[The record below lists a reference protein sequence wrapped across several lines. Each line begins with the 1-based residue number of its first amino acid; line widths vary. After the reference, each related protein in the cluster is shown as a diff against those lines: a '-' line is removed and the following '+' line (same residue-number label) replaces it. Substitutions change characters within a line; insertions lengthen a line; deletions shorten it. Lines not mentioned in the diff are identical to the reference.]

1 MSSIASY
8 IDDNAQTIRLLK
20 PDGDAKW
27 SPGKDIGDDDA
38 FAHRNRL
45 SSAADWIVA
54 SLSQKKRLD
63 LVCLGVSDALCRWM
77 TAPSTEPNVVAAVAR
92 GKGEEWGS
100 VAAIG
105 TTEPLTAPHRKSH
118 QRTTAVHGAESH
130 FPAISIHDASY
141 RVLLD
146 ELDTR
151 GIRVGSVLTIWHA
164 MCRAWDESL
173 PTERAMEDLGKG
185 SDNGNTQTAASS
197 PITAI
202 LITTEDN
209 AVVWAWSK
217 GRRLL
222 TGGRNFVA
230 HNNTSDS
237 IETVGPSIPDYSSA
251 CGRIAL
257 DWLTWSAQLGQSPE
271 RLIIVSP
278 DANEIAKQCARLWPT
293 AKQRQIPE
301 IDPIAATLNQL
312 ITADPIKPESDA
324 RTCVASLT
332 NRPSKAHRRLNQW
345 AGVLLLAIALTIA
358 GLGWQFRK
366 QSSVYNEQ
374 EQAIATNIAAK
385 LTPIDQRMARDPRPK
400 RALENKI
407 NELAAGSEGFV
418 EPGLPLPILSEL
430 LRVGA
435 ALKDTENVKI
445 ERLEITETRS
455 VLRLSIPDTVT
466 GEQII
471 ENLRTSTGSIRWIES
486 NTGIQTGRLVLNGAW
501 TLESDRL

>member
-1 MSSIASY
+1 MI
-8 IDDNAQTIRLLK
+8 NLK
-20 PDGDAKW
+20 DW
-27 SPGKDIGDDDA
+27 V
-38 FAHRNRL
+38 NR
-45 SSAADWIVA
+45 S
-54 SLSQKKRLD
+54 
-63 LVCLGVSDALCRWM
+63 
-77 TAPSTEPNVVAAVAR
+77 E
-92 GKGEEWGS
+92 
-100 VAAIG
+100 
-105 TTEPLTAPHRKSH
+105 
-118 QRTTAVHGAESH
+118 
-130 FPAISIHDASY
+130 
-141 RVLLD
+141 
-146 ELDTR
+146 
-151 GIRVGSVLTIWHA
+151 A
-164 MCRAWDESL
+164 ML
-173 PTERAMEDLGKG
+173 AMEDLGKG

-209 AVVWAWSK
+209 AVVWAWSR

-222 TGGRNFVA
+222 TGGRNFIA
-230 HNNTSDS
+230 LNSPSDS
-237 IETVGPSIPDYSSA
+237 VEPVGPSTPDYSSA

-257 DWLTWSAQLGQSPE
+257 DWLTWSAQIGQSPE

-278 DANEIAKQCARLWPT
+278 DANEIARHCARLWPT
-293 AKQRQIPE
+293 AKHRQIPE
-301 IDPIAATLNQL
+301 IDPVAATLNQL

-345 AGVLLLAIALTIA
+345 AGVLLLAVALTIA
-358 GLGWQFRK
+358 GLGWQFRR
-366 QSSVYNEQ
+366 QSAVYNEQ
-374 EQAIATNIAAK
+374 EEAIATNIEGK
-385 LTPIDQRMARDPRPK
+385 LAPIDQRMARDPRPK

-418 EPGLPLPILSEL
+418 EPDLPLPILSEL

-435 ALKDTENVKI
+435 ALEKTEDVKI

-501 TLESDRL
+501 TIEGDRL